1 MAGAQVDTFY
11 GASILFGTSGF
22 SYNIVGV
29 NIGSL
34 ETPALETSHIATT
47 QAGVGQEGNAT
58 YIPGDIVRHG
68 PMTLRIHW
76 NPSLG
81 VIPIAVVQTITITY
95 PLVTGDLTAAY
106 QTGTGFVSGFTPDE
120 FVIDGVMTALVTVQ
134 KSAPWTKVAA
144 T

>member
-1 MAGAQVDTFY
+1 MAGAQADTFY
-11 GASILFGTSGF
+11 GASVTFGTSGF
-22 SYNIVGV
+22 SYNIVAV

-34 ETPALETSHIATT
+34 ETPALETSHIATPA
-47 QAGVGQEGNAT
+47 AGVGQEGNAT

-81 VIPIAVVQTITITY
+81 VLPIAVVQTITITY
-95 PLVTGDLTAAY
+95 PLVTGDSTAAY
-106 QTGTGFVSGFTPDE
+106 HTGSGFVSGFTPDE
-120 FVIDGVMTALVTVQ
+120 FAIDGVMTALITVQ
-134 KSAPWTKVAA
+134 KSGPWTKVAA